1 MFKLNFLHDFCT
13 LWCEAVNA
21 ELKRVVCVT
30 PDIDIDA
37 QLSISKEMIHLA
49 AGKIFHP
56 KEGFCPGSYFNFYLK
71 YCYRYL

>member
-56 KEGFCPGSYFNFYLK
+56 KEGFCPGFTFL
-71 YCYRYL
+71 LLL